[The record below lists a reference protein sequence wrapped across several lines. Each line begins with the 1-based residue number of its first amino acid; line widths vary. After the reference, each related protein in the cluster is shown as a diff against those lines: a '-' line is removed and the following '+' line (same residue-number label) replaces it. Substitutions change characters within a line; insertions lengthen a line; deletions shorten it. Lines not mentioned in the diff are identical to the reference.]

1 MPKIPKERESYRFP
15 ITPDADGSMRGKGA
29 HQFGSNEARQ
39 GDGLLGRGAA
49 LNAPH
54 NEQRVPGWH
63 RLHRALEPSRRHR
76 TTNRDPAAPKPTP
89 LPAPPKGFL
98 RKQTKT
104 LAKTCAQTQRGGVAN
119 PTV

>member
-1 MPKIPKERESYRFP
+1 
-15 ITPDADGSMRGKGA
+15 MRGRGA
-29 HQFGSNEARQ
+29 HQFGSNEARE

-49 LNAPH
+49 LDAPH
-54 NEQRVPGWH
+54 DEQRVPGWH

-76 TTNRDPAAPKPTP
+76 NTDRDPAAPKPTP

-98 RKQTKT
+98 RNQTKT
-104 LAKTCAQTQRGGVAN
+104 LAKTCAQTQRAGVAH